1 MASKKITAKVTPKGG
16 GGKIGTLKSSEARK
30 AGKQGRKIGKKVAKQ
45 SIKTGKQLAR
55 KSKRAVKK
63 LAKNLPKT
71 AKRLQ
76 YEGRIKRAIKEYEK
90 LGYSLSD
97 EQRKSLLNKRPKTA
111 DKAREAVRKSIR
123 DEYVSEREITGKWI
137 KKHIFG
143 GKLTDEEYYMMRDT
157 GLINLDGHWKE
168 GTGIPYNEFFEWAK
182 TQDNSELTSILP
194 SIRYKV
200 GKELSKKV
208 PSIKK
213 GK

>member
-1 MASKKITAKVTPKGG
+1 MASKKITAKVTPKSG

-30 AGKQGRKIGKKVAKQ
+30 IGKQGRRLGKK
-45 SIKTGKQLAR
+45 IT
-55 KSKRAVKK
+55 
-63 LAKNLPKT
+63 KNLPKT
-71 AKRLQ
+71 AKRLT

-97 EQRKSLLNKRPKTA
+97 EQRKSLLRKRPKTA
-111 DKAREAVRKSIR
+111 DKARESVRKSIR

>member
-1 MASKKITAKVTPKGG
+1 MASKKITAKVTPKSGG
-16 GGKIGTLKSSEARK
+16 GEIGTLKSSEARK
-30 AGKQGRKIGKKVAKQ
+30 IGKQSKRLGKKIAK
-45 SIKTGKQLAR
+45 K
-55 KSKRAVKK
+55 
-63 LAKNLPKT
+63 LPKT

-97 EQRKSLLNKRPKTA
+97 EQRKSLLRKRPKTA
-111 DKAREAVRKSIR
+111 DKARELVRKNIR

-137 KKHIFG
+137 KKYIFG
-143 GKLTDEEYYMMRDT
+143 GKLTDDEYYMMRDT

-182 TQDNSELTSILP
+182 AQDNSELTSILP

-200 GKELSKKV
+200 GKELSNKV